1 MLEKYAEMQKDK
13 LRTMN
18 ERVRDLSR
26 LQQQELLRFQ
36 QLEAHSQQLHTP
48 LSVSSP
54 LFYQNAIA
62 MKASVEQVK
71 ELQQQRVL
79 NTSNDL
85 HLQQDAASKQRAY
98 YLALMSIVEK
108 RKPARYQEE

>member
-18 ERVRDLSR
+18 ERVRDLSK

-36 QLEAHSQQLHTP
+36 QLEEHSKQIHTP
-48 LSVSSP
+48 QSVSST

-71 ELQQQRVL
+71 DAQQQRVI
-79 NTSNDL
+79 NTGNDL
-85 HLQQDAASKQRAY
+85 HLQQDAANKQRAY

-108 RKPARYQEE
+108 RKPAKFQEE